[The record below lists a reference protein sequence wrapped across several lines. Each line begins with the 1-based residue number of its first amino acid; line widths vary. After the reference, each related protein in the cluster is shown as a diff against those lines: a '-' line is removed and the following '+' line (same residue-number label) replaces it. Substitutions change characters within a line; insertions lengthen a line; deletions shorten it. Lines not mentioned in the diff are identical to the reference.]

1 MESFRQWI
9 CDIAIYMI
17 LVTLIYR
24 LSANSS
30 YKPYI
35 KLITGLL
42 MIVLIAKPVVSFSSQ
57 DFEKYLERETTY
69 YQIESARM
77 SQNIYEEK
85 SKEMIL
91 ASYEEEIKAQIKEK
105 VEEYGLFL
113 QNADITFGTGE
124 EYGVIKEVSVTASYD
139 KNPDIILGEITLE
152 DSVASVPEIKMA
164 QWICENFNVEQEHI
178 DITIKK

>member
-17 LVTLIYR
+17 VVTLIYR

-42 MIVLIAKPVVSFSSQ
+42 MIVLIAKPVVSFGNQ
-57 DFEKYLERETTY
+57 DFQEYLERETTY

-77 SQNIYEEK
+77 SKNIYEEK
-85 SKEMIL
+85 SKEIIL
-91 ASYEEEIKAQIKEK
+91 ASYKEEITAQLKEK

-113 QNADITFGTGE
+113 QTVDMEFGEGE
-124 EYGVIKEVSVTASYD
+124 EYGVLKEVSLTASYD
-139 KNPDIILGEITLE
+139 KNPDTILGEITIE
-152 DSVASVPEIKMA
+152 DSVASVPEIKMT
-164 QWICENFNVEQEHI
+164 QWISENFGVDED
-178 DITIKK
+178 DINISIKK

>member
-17 LVTLIYR
+17 VVTLIYR

-42 MIVLIAKPVVSFSSQ
+42 MIVLIAKPVLSFCNQ
-57 DFEKYLERETTY
+57 DFHDYLERETTY
-69 YQIESARM
+69 YQIESAKISR
-77 SQNIYEEK
+77 NIYEEK
-85 SKEMIL
+85 SKEIIL
-91 ASYEEEIKAQIKEK
+91 ASYREQIQAELEEK

-113 QNADITFGTGE
+113 QNVDIEFGEGE
-124 EYGVIKEVSVTASYD
+124 EYGVLKEISVTASYD
-139 KNPDIILGEITLE
+139 KNPDTILGEITIE
-152 DSVASVPEIKMA
+152 DTVASVPEIKIT
-164 QWICENFNVEQEHI
+164 QWICENFGVDEKNI
-178 DITIKK
+178 NISIKK